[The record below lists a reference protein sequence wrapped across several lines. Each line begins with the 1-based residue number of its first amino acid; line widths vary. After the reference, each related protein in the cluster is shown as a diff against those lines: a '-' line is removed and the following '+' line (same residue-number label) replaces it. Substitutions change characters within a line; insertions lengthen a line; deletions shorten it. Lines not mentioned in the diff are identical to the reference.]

1 MTKKEVQA
9 AIDAH
14 PGEELY
20 VQSEALAKVGRTSD
34 PVTIGFFEPI
44 SKTRIL
50 KAAKAIAKVEFG
62 TYISFRPD
70 LDPVRYGDMT
80 QPIVLFTAMKPE
92 DI

>member
-14 PGEELY
+14 PGEQLY
-20 VQSEALAKVGRTSD
+20 ISSD
-34 PVTIGFFEPI
+34 TCTKIAGEPVTLGFFEPI

-50 KAAKAIAKVEFG
+50 KHAKAIAKVEFG
-62 TYISFRPD
+62 PYISFRPD

-80 QPIVLFTAMKPE
+80 QPIVLFTAMQPE